1 MRTEEDEQALETE
14 GAHETDQEQRS
25 AGHGG
30 GGLEPQNKADPRW
43 WEAILESATT
53 AIEYLRVLGEF
64 ELELRLEADEME
76 RVWRTEF
83 IWDGWLWVW
92 SRDAAPGSEFVL
104 ECVFDHNGL
113 LPFAP
118 PSKIHALFKRTQQ
131 TFGKVESA

>member
-14 GAHETDQEQRS
+14 GAQETDQEQQS
-25 AGHGG
+25 AGYGG

-43 WEAILESATT
+43 WEAIRECAT
-53 AIEYLRVLGEF
+53 AAREYARVLGEL

-83 IWDGWLWVW
+83 MRGGWLWVW

-104 ECVFDHNGL
+104 EWVFDHGGL
-113 LPFAP
+113 VRFASP
-118 PSKIHALFKRTQQ
+118 GELYDLFERTSQ
-131 TFGKVESA
+131 TFGKVESV